1 MDIITNSM
9 TNEESLQDGLEMSPD
24 DSLDE
29 LQQPLNVLY
38 VPEEPPADGGSEYIR
53 PLFDDVSCSLN
64 QESTESRNH
73 YMVRIIGAN
82 KRLKQDNDDLE
93 RKCKALKVRLD
104 TLAVGFVASQG
115 RGKNR
120 FVRNMKKLDDINSE
134 KIARVVNDVL
144 APNEMI
150 LREGWDGWGT
160 DSRTFCQNFIKRAE
174 VTKPAEYRDMAH
186 YWKQLIAPMINYC
199 MGNKRNNLHQIVK
212 RVWMGK
218 IIHMIQ

>member
-29 LQQPLNVLY
+29 LQQPLNVLF

-150 LREGWDGWGT
+150 LRESCGMVGVK
-160 DSRTFCQNFIKRAE
+160 IL
-174 VTKPAEYRDMAH
+174 EYSVRSLLSE
-186 YWKQLIAPMINYC
+186 QRL
-199 MGNKRNNLHQIVK
+199 
-212 RVWMGK
+212 
-218 IIHMIQ
+218 